1 MKLTEAVLRCHACA
15 VLPCHLHA
23 LQDSKYTQQA
33 LLEENSTMVRLG
45 AEKELLSATLK
56 YYTAATALEG
66 VFGSSSSSASSEMQ
80 PPPGGPD

>member
-1 MKLTEAVLRCHACA
+1 MLV
-15 VLPCHLHA
+15 

-33 LLEENSTMVRLG
+33 LLEENSTMTRLG
-45 AEKELLSATLK
+45 AEKELLNSTLK

-66 VFGSSSSSASSEMQ
+66 VFSSTGTSSSSSGSSEIQ

>member
-1 MKLTEAVLRCHACA
+1 
-15 VLPCHLHA
+15 
-23 LQDSKYTQQA
+23 
-33 LLEENSTMVRLG
+33 MVRLG

-66 VFGSSSSSASSEMQ
+66 VFSSTGTSSSSSSSSSSEIQ